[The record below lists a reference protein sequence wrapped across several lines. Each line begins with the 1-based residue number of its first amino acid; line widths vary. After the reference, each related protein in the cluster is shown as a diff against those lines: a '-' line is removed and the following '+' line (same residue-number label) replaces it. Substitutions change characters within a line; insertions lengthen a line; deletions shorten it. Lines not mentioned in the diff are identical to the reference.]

1 MSLIFLD
8 KILPEAERPVAS
20 PVMLVK
26 PGPGKVAELVHH
38 KATQLTGKCE
48 DRCLGGRG
56 QEKSQEGV
64 SVPICVHAE
73 NWEEVR
79 AGL

>member
-1 MSLIFLD
+1 MSLIFSD

-20 PVMLVK
+20 PVVLVK

-48 DRCLGGRG
+48 DRCLGGRV

-64 SVPICVHAE
+64 SVPICIHAE
-73 NWEEVR
+73 NWEEVG